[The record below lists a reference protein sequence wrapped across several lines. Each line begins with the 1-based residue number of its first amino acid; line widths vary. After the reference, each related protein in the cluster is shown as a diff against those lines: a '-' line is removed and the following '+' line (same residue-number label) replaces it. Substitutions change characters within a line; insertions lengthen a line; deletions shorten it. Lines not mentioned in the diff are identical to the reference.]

1 MAENYTRVIPEAPLP
16 VSMLPRPEELTLQ
29 DLLLLIQTANVPG
42 QKTKAVS
49 LSQLAAFLQLGNFSE
64 ITFNGSNGKTFVL
77 NGEGST
83 YTKPPTAET
92 LDRFT
97 ITENDNGIEIAV
109 IGPQVSRVVKMAANE
124 ISISKTQ
131 GGLESKVTLTESGI
145 EISYQTRVEGQ
156 VVTTTSTLNSGEL
169 DISLLKVLGVDS
181 NKWKFETFKQESTQ
195 QISKNDLLIGE
206 GLSSLALHIF
216 SKLKVWQQAY
226 FDKDVE
232 INGDLS
238 ITNNKKL
245 NVSGQTTL
253 AGVGLD
259 VVTLN
264 TSTDGGNGCW
274 LCSAH
279 GPNYSFYD
287 QNASNGQ
294 IWYVINDTGNDVSV
308 AYDYYSS
315 SGGGRVDVTKNVPA
329 NSCAAFLRR
338 GTKWFQMV

>member
-42 QKTKAVS
+42 QKTKAVT

-64 ITFNGSNGKTFVL
+64 ITFNGRNGKTFVL

-83 YTKPPTAET
+83 YTKPPTAGT

-109 IGPQVSRVVKMAANE
+109 NGPQVSRVVKISTTE

-145 EISYQTRVEGQ
+145 EVSYQTRVDGQ

-169 DISLLKVLGVDS
+169 DISLLKILGEGD
-181 NKWKFETFKQESTQ
+181 WKFETFKQTSTEE
-195 QISKNDLLIGE
+195 ISKGDLLIGE
-206 GLSSLALHIF
+206 GLPSLALHIL
-216 SKLKVWQQAY
+216 SKLKVWRQAY

-238 ITNNKKL
+238 ITNNKRL

-279 GPNYSFYD
+279 GPDYLFYS

-294 IWYVINDTGNDVSV
+294 IWYVINNTGNDVSV
-308 AYDYYSS
+308 AYDYHSS
-315 SGGGRVDVTKNVPA
+315 SGGGTTTITKNVPA

-338 GTKWFQMV
+338 GTKWFPMV

>member
-1 MAENYTRVIPEAPLP
+1 MPYNRPIPDAPIAG
-16 VSMLPRPEELTLQ
+16 SMLPRPTALTAQ
-29 DLLLLIQTANVPG
+29 DLLLLIQPGNNLG
-42 QKTKAVS
+42 QKNKA
-49 LSQLAAFLQLGNFSE
+49 LTLEMLAAFLSNSQFDE
-64 ITFNGSNGKTFVL
+64 ITITGANGKTLVL

-83 YTKPPTAET
+83 YTKPPTYGT
-92 LDRFT
+92 LDQFT
-97 ITENDNGIEIAV
+97 ITQNGDGIEVAV
-109 IGPQVSRVVKMAANE
+109 RGPQVSRVVKIATYE
-124 ISISKTQ
+124 ISISKTK

-145 EISYQTRVEGQ
+145 EVSHQTRVNGQ
-156 VVTTTSTLNSGEL
+156 VVTTVSTLNSGEL
-169 DISLLKVLGVDS
+169 DISLLKVLGEDNS
-181 NKWKFETFKQESTQ
+181 DWKFETFKQQSTQ
-195 QISKNDLLIGE
+195 QISKNDLIIGE

-216 SKLKVWQQAY
+216 SKLKVWRQAY

-232 INGDLS
+232 INGDLR

-253 AGVGLD
+253 SGVGLD

-264 TSTDGGNGCW
+264 TSTNGGKGCW

-279 GPNYSFYD
+279 GPDYLFYN
-287 QNASNGQ
+287 QSASNGQ
-294 IWYVINDTGNDVSV
+294 IWYVINDTENDVPV

-315 SGGGRVDVTKNVPA
+315 SGGGTVAITKNVPA

>member
-1 MAENYTRVIPEAPLP
+1 MPQNYERTIPDAPLP
-16 VSMLPRPEELTLQ
+16 ISMLPRAEQLTLQ
-29 DLLLLIQTANVPG
+29 DLFLLTQPG
-42 QKTKAVS
+42 NPQGHRSKA
-49 LSQLAAFLQLGNFSE
+49 LTLQMLAAFLANTNLQE
-64 ITFNGSNGKTFVL
+64 ITLAGPNGKTFVL

-83 YTKPPTAET
+83 YTKPPTAGT

-97 ITENDNGIEIAV
+97 ITENDNGIEVAV
-109 IGPQVSRVVKMAANE
+109 RGPQVSRVVKMSTTE

-169 DISLLKVLGVDS
+169 DISVLKVLGEDNS
-181 NKWKFETFKQESTQ
+181 DWKFETFKQQSTQ

-206 GLSSLALHIF
+206 GLPSLAVHIF
-216 SKLKVWQQAY
+216 SKLKVWKQAY

-238 ITNNKKL
+238 ITNNKTL
-245 NVSGQTTL
+245 NVTGRTTL
-253 AGVGLD
+253 AGVGLN

-264 TSTDGGNGCW
+264 NSTNGGDGCW

-279 GPNYSFYD
+279 GPDYLFYN
-287 QNASNGQ
+287 QSASNGQ

-308 AYDYYSS
+308 AYDYHSS
-315 SGGGRVDVTKNVPA
+315 SGGGITAITKNVPA
-329 NSCAAFLRR
+329 NACAAFLRR

>member
-1 MAENYTRVIPEAPLP
+1 MPYNRQIPDAPIAA
-16 VSMLPRPEELTLQ
+16 SMLPRATELTPDDILV
-29 DLLLLIQTANVPG
+29 LIKPNNPIG
-42 QKTKAVS
+42 QKNKS
-49 LSQLAAFLQLGNFSE
+49 LTLSLLAAFFANTNLKE
-64 ITFNGSNGKTFVL
+64 ITLAGPNGKTFVL

-83 YTKPPTAET
+83 YTKQPTSGT
-92 LDRFT
+92 LDQFT
-97 ITENDNGIEIAV
+97 ITQNDNGIEVAV
-109 IGPQVSRVVKMAANE
+109 RGQQVSSVVKIATDE

-131 GGLESKVTLTESGI
+131 GGLESKVTLTKSGI
-145 EISYQTRVEGQ
+145 EVSYQNRVNGQ

-169 DISLLKVLGVDS
+169 DISMLKVLGED
-181 NKWKFETFKQESTQ
+181 NIDWKFETFKQQSTQ

-206 GLSSLALHIF
+206 GLSSLAVHIF
-216 SKLKVWQQAY
+216 SKLKVWRQAY

-238 ITNNKKL
+238 ITNNKTL

-253 AGVGLD
+253 AGVGLN

-264 TSTDGGNGCW
+264 SSKYGGDGCW

-279 GPNYSFYD
+279 GPDYLFYN
-287 QNASNGQ
+287 QSASNGQ
-294 IWYVINDTGNDVSV
+294 IWYVINDTENDVSV

-315 SGGGRVDVTKNVPA
+315 SGGGTVAITKKVPA
-329 NSCAAFLRR
+329 RSCAAFLRR

>member
-29 DLLLLIQTANVPG
+29 DLLLLIQTASVPG

-49 LSQLAAFLQLGNFSE
+49 LSQLAAFFANTNLQE
-64 ITFNGSNGKTFVL
+64 ITLAGPNGKTFVL
-77 NGEGST
+77 NGKGST
-83 YTKPPTAET
+83 YTKPPTAGT
-92 LDRFT
+92 LDQFT
-97 ITENDNGIEIAV
+97 ITQNDNGIEVALR
-109 IGPQVSRVVKMAANE
+109 GPQISCVVKIATDE
-124 ISISKTQ
+124 ISISKTK
-131 GGLESKVTLTESGI
+131 GGLKSKVTLTESGI
-145 EISYQTRVEGQ
+145 EVSYQTRVNGQ
-156 VVTTTSTLNSGEL
+156 VVTTTSSLNSGEL
-169 DISLLKVLGVDS
+169 DISMLKVLGEDNS
-181 NKWKFETFKQESTQ
+181 DWKFETFKQQSTQ

-206 GLSSLALHIF
+206 GLPSLAVHIF
-216 SKLKVWQQAY
+216 SKLKVWRQTY

-238 ITNNKKL
+238 ITNNKTLK
-245 NVSGQTTL
+245 VTGQTTL

-264 TSTDGGNGCW
+264 TSTDGGTGCW

-279 GPNYSFYD
+279 GPNYLFYN
-287 QNASNGQ
+287 QSASNGQ
-294 IWYVINDTGNDVSV
+294 IWHVINDTGNDVSV

-315 SGGGRVDVTKNVPA
+315 SGGGRVDITKNIPA

>member
-1 MAENYTRVIPEAPLP
+1 MPQNYERTIPDAPLP
-16 VSMLPRPEELTLQ
+16 ISMLPRAEQLTLQ
-29 DLLLLIQTANVPG
+29 DLFLLTQPG
-42 QKTKAVS
+42 NPQGQRSKA
-49 LSQLAAFLQLGNFSE
+49 LTLQMLAAFLANTNLQE
-64 ITFNGSNGKTFVL
+64 ITLAGPNGKTFVL

-83 YTKPPTAET
+83 YTKPPTTGT
-92 LDRFT
+92 LDHFT
-97 ITENDNGIEIAV
+97 ITENDNGIEVAV
-109 IGPQVSRVVKMAANE
+109 RGPKVSRVVKMATDE
-124 ISISKTQ
+124 ISISRTQ

-145 EISYQTRVEGQ
+145 EVSYQTRVEGQ

-169 DISLLKVLGVDS
+169 DISLLKVLGEDNS
-181 NKWKFETFKQESTQ
+181 DWKFETFKQQSTQ

-206 GLSSLALHIF
+206 GLPSLAVHIF
-216 SKLKVWQQAY
+216 SKLKVWRQTY

-238 ITNNKKL
+238 ITNNKTLK
-245 NVSGQTTL
+245 VTGQTTL

-264 TSTDGGNGCW
+264 NSTEGGTGCW

-279 GPNYSFYD
+279 GPDYLFYN
-287 QNASNGQ
+287 QSASNGQ

-308 AYDYYSS
+308 AYDYHSS
-315 SGGGRVDVTKNVPA
+315 SGGGIIAITKNVPA

-338 GTKWFQMV
+338 GTKWFQIV

>member
-29 DLLLLIQTANVPG
+29 DLLLLIQTSGVPG
-42 QKTKAVS
+42 QKTKAVT
-49 LSQLAAFLQLGNFSE
+49 LSQLAAFFANTNLQE
-64 ITFNGSNGKTFVL
+64 ITLVGPNGKRFVL

-83 YTKPPTAET
+83 YTKPPTAGT
-92 LDRFT
+92 LDQFT
-97 ITENDNGIEIAV
+97 ITQNDDGIEVAV
-109 IGPQVSRVVKMAANE
+109 RGSQVSRVVKIATDE

-131 GGLESKVTLTESGI
+131 GGLESKVTLKESGI
-145 EISYQTRVEGQ
+145 EVSYQTRVNGQ

-169 DISLLKVLGVDS
+169 DISLLKVLGEDNS
-181 NKWKFETFKQESTQ
+181 DWKFETFKQQSTQ
-195 QISKNDLLIGE
+195 QISKNDLIIGE

-216 SKLKVWQQAY
+216 SKLKVWRQAY

-253 AGVGLD
+253 SGVGLD

-264 TSTDGGNGCW
+264 TSTNGGNGCW
-274 LCSAH
+274 LCSSH
-279 GPNYSFYD
+279 GPDYLFYN
-287 QNASNGQ
+287 QSASNGQ
-294 IWYVINDTGNDVSV
+294 IWYVINDTGNDVPV

-315 SGGGRVDVTKNVPA
+315 SGGGKVAITKNVPA
-329 NSCAAFLRR
+329 SSCAAFLRR

>member
-1 MAENYTRVIPEAPLP
+1 MPYNRQIPDAPIAG
-16 VSMLPRPEELTLQ
+16 SMLPRATELTL
-29 DLLLLIQTANVPG
+29 DDILVLIQPGNPIG
-42 QKTKAVS
+42 QKNKTLT
-49 LSQLAAFLQLGNFSE
+49 LSQLASFLANTNLQE
-64 ITFNGSNGKTFVL
+64 ITLTGPNGKTFVL

-83 YTKPPTAET
+83 YTKPPTAGT
-92 LDRFT
+92 LDHFT
-97 ITENDNGIEIAV
+97 ITENDNGIEVAV
-109 IGPQVSRVVKMAANE
+109 SGQQVSRVVKIATDE

-131 GGLESKVTLTESGI
+131 GGLESKVKLTELGI
-145 EISYQTRVEGQ
+145 EISYQTRVDGQ
-156 VVTTTSTLNSGEL
+156 IVTTTSTLNSGEL
-169 DISLLKVLGVDS
+169 DISLLKVLGKDNS
-181 NKWKFETFKQESTQ
+181 DWKFETFKQQSTQ

-216 SKLKVWQQAY
+216 SKLKVWKQAY

-279 GPNYSFYD
+279 GPDYLFYN

-308 AYDYYSS
+308 AYDYHSS
-315 SGGGRVDVTKNVPA
+315 SGGGITAITKNVPA

>member
-1 MAENYTRVIPEAPLP
+1 MPYNRQIPDAPIAG
-16 VSMLPRPEELTLQ
+16 SMLPRATELTPDDILVLIKPNNQIGQRNKSLTLQ
-29 DLLLLIQTANVPG
+29 I
-42 QKTKAVS
+42 
-49 LSQLAAFLQLGNFSE
+49 LAAFLANTNLQE
-64 ITFNGSNGKTFVL
+64 ITLAGPNGKTFVL
-77 NGEGST
+77 NGDGST
-83 YTKPPTAET
+83 YTKPPTAGT
-92 LDRFT
+92 IDHFT
-97 ITENDNGIEIAV
+97 ITENDNGIEVAV
-109 IGPQVSRVVKMAANE
+109 RGPQVSRVVKIATDE

-131 GGLESKVTLTESGI
+131 GGLESKVTLTELGI
-145 EISYQTRVEGQ
+145 EISYQTRVDGQ
-156 VVTTTSTLNSGEL
+156 IVTTTSTLNSGEL
-169 DISLLKVLGVDS
+169 DISLLKVLGEDNS
-181 NKWKFETFKQESTQ
+181 HWKFETFKQQSTQ

-216 SKLKVWQQAY
+216 SKLKVWKQAY
-226 FDKDVE
+226 FDKDVN

-279 GPNYSFYD
+279 GPDYLFYN

-308 AYDYYSS
+308 AYDYHSS
-315 SGGGRVDVTKNVPA
+315 SGGGITAITKNVPA